1 MRQSHSNRF
10 RLGEGREEVMIS
22 RVVGEARKPS
32 ADSMTYLRRC
42 PCWRPRTQPT
52 RHARRVDGQQ
62 EQDQDGAV
70 VAGGGSAGGVHHGI
84 ACLPFSLC
92 CVCGVKR

>member
-1 MRQSHSNRF
+1 
-10 RLGEGREEVMIS
+10 MIS

-70 VAGGGSAGGVHHGI
+70 VAAGGGSAGGVHHG
-84 ACLPFSLC
+84 PFP
-92 CVCGVKR
+92 CVMCAVLRGKSRRADKKNRS